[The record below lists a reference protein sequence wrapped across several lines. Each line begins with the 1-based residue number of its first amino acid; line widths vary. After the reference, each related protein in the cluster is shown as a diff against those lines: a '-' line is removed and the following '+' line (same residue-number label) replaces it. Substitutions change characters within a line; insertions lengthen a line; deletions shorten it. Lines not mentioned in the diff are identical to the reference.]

1 MTGLGMRITS
11 ETDLLTEGRKRT
23 LMFMGRFPLA
33 FGGLMV
39 LLIFAVLAV
48 GAPLFSP
55 HDPLKVELSRMLK
68 PPDSTHLL
76 GTDDLGRDILSRI
89 IYGGRISLEVAL
101 LSVSISL
108 GIGLLIGLITG
119 YWRGWI
125 DSVLMRFMDAVLSFP
140 SLVLALAIAA
150 VLGAKLINAIIA
162 IGIVYIPQFARLVRG
177 QVMAVSNLDY
187 VKAARAL
194 GASNNRIIFV
204 HILPNITTPLIVQI
218 TLSVGYAILAE
229 ASLSFL
235 GVGVQP
241 PQPAWGT
248 MLRMGYPYI
257 EAAPWLAIAPGAA
270 IFLVVMACNFVGDWL
285 RDALALGSKK

>member
-1 MTGLGMRITS
+1 
-11 ETDLLTEGRKRT
+11 
-23 LMFMGRFPLA
+23 
-33 FGGLMV
+33 
-39 LLIFAVLAV
+39 
-48 GAPLFSP
+48 
-55 HDPLKVELSRMLK
+55 MLR
-68 PPDSTHLL
+68 PPSTAHPL

-89 IYGGRISLEVAL
+89 IYGGRVSLEVAL
-101 LSVSISL
+101 ISVSISL
-108 GIGLLIGLITG
+108 GIGLIIGLITG
-119 YWRGWI
+119 YWKGWI
-125 DSVLMRFMDAVLSFP
+125 DNLLMRFMDAILAFP

-162 IGIVYIPQFARLVRG
+162 IGIVYIPQFARLIRG
-177 QVMAVSNLDY
+177 QVLSVSNLEY
-187 VKAARAL
+187 VQSARAL
-194 GASNNRIIFV
+194 GASSRRIIFF

-248 MLRMGYPYI
+248 MLRMGYPYL

-270 IFLVVMACNFVGDWL
+270 IFLVVMACNFVGDWM
-285 RDALALGSKK
+285 RAALAGGAQK